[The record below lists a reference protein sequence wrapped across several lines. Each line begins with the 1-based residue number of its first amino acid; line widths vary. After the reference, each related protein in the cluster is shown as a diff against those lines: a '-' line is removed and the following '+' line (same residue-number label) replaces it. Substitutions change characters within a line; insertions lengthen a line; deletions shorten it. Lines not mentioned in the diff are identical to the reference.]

1 MTNVE
6 KFGLRLPMYSLSFI
20 EMLMVSEIITD
31 EIGSAESYNPLR
43 EKYWTNLG
51 GYFYYYIPICES
63 KFYPNEQLSIWC
75 QISA

>member
-43 EKYWTNLG
+43 EKY
-51 GYFYYYIPICES
+51 
-63 KFYPNEQLSIWC
+63 
-75 QISA
+75 